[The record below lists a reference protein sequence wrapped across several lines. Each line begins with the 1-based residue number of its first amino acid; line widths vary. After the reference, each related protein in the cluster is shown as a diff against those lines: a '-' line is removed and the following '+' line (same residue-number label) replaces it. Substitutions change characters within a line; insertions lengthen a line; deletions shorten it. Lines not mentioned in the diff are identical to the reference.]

1 MLCMPSVRAHN
12 GESEGLGLVNL
23 EAQATA
29 LPVVATRHGGIPEAV
44 EHGVTGLLC
53 AERDPNALAENML
66 YLLSDGDLRTKMGIA
81 GRARVIKKFNLKNQS
96 ELLEQ
101 YYLEFL

>member
-1 MLCMPSVRAHN
+1 
-12 GESEGLGLVNL
+12 LGVVIL

-29 LPVVATRHGGIPEAV
+29 LPVVATWHGGIPEAV

-53 AERDPNALAENML
+53 AERDPGALAENIL
-66 YLLSDGDLRTKMGIA
+66 NLLSDGDLRTKMGLA
-81 GRARVIKKFNLKNQS
+81 ARARVVEKFNLKNQS

-101 YYLEFL
+101 FYLEFL